1 MRAFVPFIAWTSK
14 MNNISFTLF
23 NIIWSTFRAWSM
35 VILWVFFVENATVI
49 LSNIGKV
56 FMFILFWLG
65 IYIYFFK
72 KEEFQAYWE
81 EKNLEIENLMNFK
94 K

>member
-1 MRAFVPFIAWTSK
+1 
-14 MNNISFTLF
+14 
-23 NIIWSTFRAWSM
+23 M